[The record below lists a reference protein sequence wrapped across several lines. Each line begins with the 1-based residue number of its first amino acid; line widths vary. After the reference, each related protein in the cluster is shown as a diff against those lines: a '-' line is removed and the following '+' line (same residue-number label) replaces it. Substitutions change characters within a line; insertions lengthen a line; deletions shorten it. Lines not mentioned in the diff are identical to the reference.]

1 MAKERKVINI
11 RCSIFG
17 RRLRVPINERS
28 LMAIL
33 MIPFFLCFLQICAL
47 GQDDTEILAP
57 PPLSVIS
64 KAERTK
70 LDEAN
75 GVKDRTKTALSL
87 MDSRL
92 ATAESLL
99 PKNDFDG
106 IFQELGAFQGLLDN
120 QLDYLIKRDNDSRRI
135 LDNFKRLEIG
145 LRGFTPRI
153 ESIRREMP
161 YRFEPFVRSV
171 GKYLRDARS
180 KALEPLFSDTVVR
193 TPNRPN

>member
-1 MAKERKVINI
+1 MKCPII
-11 RCSIFG
+11 S
-17 RRLRVPINERS
+17 RRLLVPINDRR
-28 LMAIL
+28 LAAVL
-33 MIPFFLCFLQICAL
+33 MIPFFLFLLQICAF
-47 GQDDTEILAP
+47 GQDDQDIMAP
-57 PPLSVIS
+57 PPLTLIS
-64 KAERTK
+64 KAEQAK
-70 LDEAN
+70 LDGAK
-75 GVKDRTKTALSL
+75 GTKDRTKAALAL
-87 MDSRL
+87 MDTRL

-99 PKNDFDG
+99 AKNDFYG

-120 QLDYLIKRDNDSRRI
+120 QLDYLIKRDNDSGRI

-153 ESIRREMP
+153 ESLRREMP

-193 TPNRPN
+193 TPNGPN